1 MTKAYER
8 GKKFVIMR
16 SLDMHLQI
24 GLQAQLAE
32 EYSDFYY
39 YPTKGTL
46 YYKDSKEHAGYAMSL
61 NTCTKFKGG
70 SFDDVE

>member
-1 MTKAYER
+1 MNKAYEQ
-8 GKKFVIMR
+8 GKQFVIMR

-32 EYSDFYY
+32 DHSNFYY

-46 YYKDSKEHAGYAMSL
+46 YNKDTKELAGYAMSL

-70 SFDDVE
+70 SYDNVE